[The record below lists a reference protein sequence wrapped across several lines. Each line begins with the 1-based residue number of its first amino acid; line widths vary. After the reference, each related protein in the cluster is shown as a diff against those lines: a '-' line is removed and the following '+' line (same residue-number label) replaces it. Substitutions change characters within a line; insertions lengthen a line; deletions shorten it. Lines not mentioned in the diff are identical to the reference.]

1 MAELL
6 QLSILIPLYNE
17 DESLPELHDWIVR
30 VVTEHGFTYE
40 ILFVDDGSTD
50 ESWSVIERL
59 AAINSNVRGIRFNR
73 NYGKTMALQT
83 GFQATRGQVVITMD
97 ADLQDSPDEIPELYR
112 MITQDNYDLVS
123 GWKQKRYDPVTKT
136 LPTKLFNAVSRWIS
150 GVQLHDFNCGL
161 KAYKQKVV
169 KVIAPSLYGDM
180 HRNLPIVANWNGFRR
195 IGEKVVQHR
204 ARKYGT
210 TKFGL
215 ERFVNGFL
223 DVLVIGFVHRFSKRP
238 MHFFGTF
245 GTLSFFVGSVLAMWL
260 IVEKLINISRGVK
273 YRNVTDNPLFFFGLV
288 AIILGVQLFLAGFL
302 GEMLVRQNLNRS
314 GEQLVAEKVGF
325 LEKSL
330 PIQQPVA

>member
-1 MAELL
+1 MTSLL
-6 QLSILIPLYNE
+6 QLTILIPLYNE

-30 VVTEHGFTYE
+30 VMMDHKYTYE

-50 ESWSVIERL
+50 NSWAVIEQL
-59 AAINSNVRGIRFNR
+59 SGINPNVRGIRFNR
-73 NYGKTMALQT
+73 NYGKTAGLQT
-83 GFQATRGQVVITMD
+83 GFLAARGQVVITMD

-112 MITQDNYDLVS
+112 MIVDDKYDLVS

-161 KAYKQKVV
+161 KAYRQRVV
-169 KVIAPSLYGDM
+169 KTIAPSLYGDM
-180 HRNLPIVANWNGFRR
+180 HRNLPIVANWNGFSR

-223 DVLVIGFVHRFSKRP
+223 DVLVIAFVHRFSKRP

-245 GTLSFFVGSVLAMWL
+245 GTLSFFVGSVLAVWL
-260 IVEKLINISRGVK
+260 IIEKLVHIAQGVK
-273 YRNVTDNPLFFFGLV
+273 FRNATDNPLFYFGLV

-302 GEMLVRQNLNRS
+302 GEMLVRQSLGKTTDS
-314 GEQLVAEKVGF
+314 LIAERVGF
-325 LEKSL
+325 AEQKVSM
-330 PIQQPVA
+330 

>member
-1 MAELL
+1 MTELL
-6 QLSILIPLYNE
+6 QLTILIPLYNE

-30 VVTEHGFTYE
+30 VVTANQFTYE
-40 ILFVDDGSTD
+40 ILFVDDGSSD
-50 ESWSVIERL
+50 DSWNVIERL
-59 AAINSNVRGIRFNR
+59 AGVNPNVRGIRFNR

-83 GFQATRGQVVITMD
+83 GFQAARGQVVITMD

-112 MITQDNYDLVS
+112 MITQENYDLVS
-123 GWKQKRYDPVTKT
+123 GWKQKRYDPITKT

-150 GVQLHDFNCGL
+150 GVKLHDFNCGL
-161 KAYKQKVV
+161 KAYRQKVV

-245 GTLSFFVGSVLAMWL
+245 GTLSFFIGSILAIWL
-260 IVEKLINISRGVK
+260 IVEKLINISRGIK

-302 GEMLVRQNLNRS
+302 GEMLVRQNLNRMS
-314 GEQLVAEKVGF
+314 DQIVAEKIGF
-325 LEKSL
+325 LEKNS
-330 PIQQPVA
+330 PIQQPVS

>member
-1 MAELL
+1 MTDVL
-6 QLSILIPLYNE
+6 QLTVLIPLYNE
-17 DESLPELHDWIVR
+17 EESLPELHDWIVR
-30 VVTEHGFTYE
+30 VVTAHSLTYE
-40 ILFVDDGSTD
+40 ILFIDDGSTD
-50 ESWSVIERL
+50 DSWSVIEQL
-59 AAINSNVRGIRFNR
+59 ASSNSHVRGIRFNR

-83 GFQATRGQVVITMD
+83 GFQAVRGKVVITMD

-112 MITQDNYDLVS
+112 MITEDNYDLVS
-123 GWKQKRYDPVTKT
+123 GWKQKRYDPITKT

-161 KAYKQKVV
+161 KAYQQKVV
-169 KVIAPSLYGDM
+169 KGIAPSLYGDM
-180 HRNLPIVANWNGFRR
+180 HRNLPIIANWNGFRR

-245 GTLSFFVGSVLAMWL
+245 GTLSFFIGSLLAVWL
-260 IVEKLINISRGVK
+260 IIEKLINISRGVK
-273 YRNVTDNPLFFFGLV
+273 FRNVTDNPLFFFGLV

-302 GEMLVRQNLNRS
+302 GEMLVRQSLNRT

-325 LEKSL
+325 FEKNA
-330 PIQQPVA
+330 PTQQAVA

>member
-1 MAELL
+1 MTELL
-6 QLSILIPLYNE
+6 QLTVLIPLYNE

-30 VVTEHGFTYE
+30 VVTAQPYTYE

-50 ESWSVIERL
+50 TSWSVIERL
-59 AAINSNVRGIRFNR
+59 AAGNPHVRGIRFNR

-83 GFQATRGQVVITMD
+83 GFQAARGQVVITMD

-112 MITQDNYDLVS
+112 MITQENYDLVS
-123 GWKQKRYDPVTKT
+123 GWKQKRFDPITKT

-169 KVIAPSLYGDM
+169 KVIAPALYGDM

-195 IGEKVVQHR
+195 IGEKAVQHQ

-245 GTLSFFVGSVLAMWL
+245 GTLSFFIGSVLAIWL
-260 IVEKLINISRGVK
+260 IAEKLINISRGVK
-273 YRNVTDNPLFFFGLV
+273 FRNVTDNPLFFLGLV

-302 GEMLVRQNLNRS
+302 GEMLVRQSLNRS
-314 GEQLVAEKVGF
+314 TDQLVAEKVGF
-325 LEKSL
+325 LEKNSPL
-330 PIQQPVA
+330 HQPVV

>member
-1 MAELL
+1 MTELL
-6 QLSILIPLYNE
+6 QLTVLIPLFNE
-17 DESLPELHDWIVR
+17 DESLHELHDWIVR
-30 VVTEHGFTYE
+30 VVTEQHYTYE

-50 ESWSVIERL
+50 DSWAVIERL
-59 AAINSNVRGIRFNR
+59 AGVNPNVRGVRFNR
-73 NYGKTMALQT
+73 NYGKTAALQT
-83 GFQATRGQVVITMD
+83 GFQAARGQIVITMD

-112 MITQDNYDLVS
+112 MIVEDKYDLVS
-123 GWKQKRYDPVTKT
+123 GWKQKRYDPITKT

-169 KVIAPSLYGDM
+169 KTIAPTLYGDM
-180 HRNLPIVANWNGFRR
+180 HRNLPIVANWNGYGR

-223 DVLVIGFVHRFSKRP
+223 DVLVIAFVHRFSKRP

-245 GTLSFFVGSVLAMWL
+245 GTLSFFVGTVLAVWL
-260 IVEKLINISRGVK
+260 IVEKLINISQGVK
-273 YRNVTDNPLFFFGLV
+273 FRNATDNPLFYFGLV

-302 GEMLVRQNLNRS
+302 GEMLVRQSLNKS
-314 GEQLVAEKVGF
+314 GEHQVAERVGF
-325 LEKSL
+325 ADR
-330 PIQQPVA
+330 ITV

>member
-1 MAELL
+1 MIEPL
-6 QLSILIPLYNE
+6 QLSVLIPLYNE

-30 VVTEHGFTYE
+30 VVTENQLTYE

-50 ESWSVIERL
+50 DSWSVIEQL
-59 AAINSNVRGIRFNR
+59 AERNPHVRGIRFNR
-73 NYGKTMALQT
+73 NYGKTAGLQT
-83 GFQATRGQVVITMD
+83 GFQAVRGQVVITMD

-123 GWKQKRYDPVTKT
+123 GWKQKRYDPITKT

-150 GVQLHDFNCGL
+150 GVKLHDFNCGL
-161 KAYKQKVV
+161 KAYRQRVV
-169 KVIAPSLYGDM
+169 KVIAPALYGDM
-180 HRNLPIVANWNGFRR
+180 HRNLPIVANWNGFTR

-204 ARKYGT
+204 ARKYGS

-223 DVLVIGFVHRFSKRP
+223 DVLVIAFVHRFSKRP
-238 MHFFGTF
+238 MHFFGTM
-245 GTLSFFVGSVLAMWL
+245 GTLSFFVGSVIAIWL
-260 IVEKLINISRGVK
+260 IAEKLINIAQGER

-302 GEMLVRQNLNRS
+302 GEMLVRQTLDKT
-314 GEQLVAEKVGF
+314 GESTVAERVGF
-325 LEKSL
+325 AEKRT
-330 PIQQPVA
+330 I

>member
-1 MAELL
+1 MTELI
-6 QLSILIPLYNE
+6 QLTVLIPLYNE

-30 VVTEHGFTYE
+30 VVTEQHYTYE

-50 ESWSVIERL
+50 DSWAIVEQLSSV
-59 AAINSNVRGIRFNR
+59 NPNVRGIRFNR
-73 NYGKTMALQT
+73 NYGKTAALQS
-83 GFQATRGQVVITMD
+83 GFLAARGQIVITMD

-112 MITQDNYDLVS
+112 MVTEDRYDLVS
-123 GWKQKRYDPVTKT
+123 GWKQKRYDPITKT

-161 KAYKQKVV
+161 KAYRQKVV
-169 KVIAPSLYGDM
+169 KTIAPALYGDM
-180 HRNLPIVANWNGFRR
+180 HRNLPIVANWNGFSR

-223 DVLVIGFVHRFSKRP
+223 DVLVIAFVHRFSKRP
-238 MHFFGTF
+238 MPFFGTF
-245 GTLSFFVGSVLAMWL
+245 GTLSFFIGSVLAIWL
-260 IVEKLINISRGVK
+260 IVEKLINIANGVK
-273 YRNVTDNPLFFFGLV
+273 FRNVTDNPLFFFGLV

-302 GEMLVRQNLNRS
+302 GELLVRQSLNRS
-314 GEQLVAEKVGF
+314 GDQMVAERVGF
-325 LEKSL
+325 LEQKT
-330 PIQQPVA
+330 II